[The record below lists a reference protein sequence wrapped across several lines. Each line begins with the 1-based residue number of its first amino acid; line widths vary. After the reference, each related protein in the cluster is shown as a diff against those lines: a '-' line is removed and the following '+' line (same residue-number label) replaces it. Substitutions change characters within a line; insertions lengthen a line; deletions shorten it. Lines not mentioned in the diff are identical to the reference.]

1 MCTRYKVIDE
11 KWQILYTAWHQLELC
26 IVRDLMCVGIIQSI
40 LKRPKLEIFL
50 AEFFFTQSK
59 PVGLDELGTRKG
71 I

>member
-1 MCTRYKVIDE
+1 MGNGNYNIYGLAAIITMHCHETYK
-11 KWQILYTAWHQLELC
+11 
-26 IVRDLMCVGIIQSI
+26 MCVGIIQNI

-59 PVGLDELGTRKG
+59 PVGLDDLGTRKG